1 VEHVEASAQG
11 SVDSSA
17 CVFSTA
23 RFVRLFFCALA
34 ERINTV
40 LKDGRLGQKIEEAA

>member
-1 VEHVEASAQG
+1 L
-11 SVDSSA
+11 
-17 CVFSTA
+17 
-23 RFVRLFFCALA
+23 RFFDRTICAAFFCALA